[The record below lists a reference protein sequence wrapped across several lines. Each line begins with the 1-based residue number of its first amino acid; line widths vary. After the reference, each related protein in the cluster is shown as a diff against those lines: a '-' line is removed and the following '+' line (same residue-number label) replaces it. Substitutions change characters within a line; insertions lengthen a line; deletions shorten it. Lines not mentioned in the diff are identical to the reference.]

1 MVSCMT
7 LTVTASAC
15 VHTRTHI
22 HSHIHT
28 CAHKYYPEAL
38 FDEIQTIVEDI
49 QARLILSRFP

>member
-1 MVSCMT
+1 MVSYMT
-7 LTVTASAC
+7 LTVTASEC

-28 CAHKYYPEAL
+28 RTHTYYPAAL
-38 FDEIQTIVEDI
+38 FDEIQTIVGDI